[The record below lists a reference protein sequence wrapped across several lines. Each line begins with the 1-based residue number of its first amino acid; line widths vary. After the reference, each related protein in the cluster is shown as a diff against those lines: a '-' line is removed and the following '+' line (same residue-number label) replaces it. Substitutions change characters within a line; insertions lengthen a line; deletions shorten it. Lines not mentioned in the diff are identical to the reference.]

1 MKTKAIYSGTFDP
14 FTKGHLCI
22 LKKGLKLYDEIIIAV
37 AKAESKNPMLNINTR
52 LRLIQNVTKDIKG
65 ATIISFDGLLINL
78 LKEKKVYNVIR
89 GLRDSKDFEY
99 EVQMNYANKSLEKKV
114 ETIFLVPHSKYNYIS
129 SSLVR
134 ELIKF
139 NTKVK
144 YLLPKKIYK
153 LMKKEKLCM

>member
-1 MKTKAIYSGTFDP
+1 MKTRAIYNGTFDP

-99 EVQMNYANKSLEKKV
+99 EIQMNYANKSLEKKV
-114 ETIFLVPHSKYNYIS
+114 ETIFLVPPSKYSYVS

-139 NTKVK
+139 DTKVK
-144 YLLPKKIYK
+144 YLLPKKIYN
-153 LMKKEKLCM
+153 LMKKEKLCI